1 MSVPGKLCSACL
13 DALQSNLEEVLT
25 QSLYKSHAHH
35 KTFSDFQQAVIQDC
49 FVCVQL
55 WGSIRSEVLAN
66 WETGSAQWSPLKCSL
81 SRRTWAPE
89 WYDAIYWSFIYLNF
103 YFHKLD
109 MSDVNYRGDVF
120 CLLKWSNGR
129 FKRAMKQKHIWLIA
143 QRYR

>member
-1 MSVPGKLCSACL
+1 MTFRYNFSPLHDK
-13 DALQSNLEEVLT
+13 QSNLEEVLT

-35 KTFSDFQQAVIQDC
+35 ETFSDFQQAVIQDC

-66 WETGSAQWSPLKCSL
+66 WKTGSAQWSPLKCSL

-103 YFHKLD
+103 DFHELD